1 MADDQFYTLMQK
13 MKDLDANDPQ
23 VNNVIA
29 DTAQP
34 EAPVPTPSAPD
45 VEVAKIDNRIENIS
59 ATGEGLF
66 QNYEQIAQTTT
77 AEDLG
82 SLAGIQKDQ

>member
-1 MADDQFYTLMQK
+1 MADDQLYTLMQK
-13 MKDLDANDPQ
+13 MKDLSDEPQ
-23 VNNVIA
+23 TEDVVA
-29 DTAQP
+29 DAQP
-34 EAPVPTPSAPD
+34 EAPVPAPEAPT

-66 QNYEQIAQTTT
+66 QNYEQIAQSTTV
-77 AEDLG
+77 EDLG

>member
-1 MADDQFYTLMQK
+1 MADEQLYTLMQK
-13 MKDLDANDPQ
+13 MKDLSSDSQ
-23 VNNVIA
+23 VENVVTEVPA
-29 DTAQP
+29 
-34 EAPVPTPSAPD
+34 ESPVPTPETPE

-66 QNYEQIAQTTT
+66 QNYEQMAQATT